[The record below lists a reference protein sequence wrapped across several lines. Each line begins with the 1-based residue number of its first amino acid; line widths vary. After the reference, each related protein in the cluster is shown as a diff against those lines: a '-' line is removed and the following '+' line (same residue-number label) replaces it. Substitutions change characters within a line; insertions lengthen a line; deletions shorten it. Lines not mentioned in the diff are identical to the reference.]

1 MYIFIV
7 IICAFIINFQVDYID
22 DIEFFSRESN
32 LSVHNEEIRK
42 LKIDAGV
49 QQVKDAANELGC
61 STGELICT
69 AMLKNEYSVNESS
82 LRTINKKDFVRY
94 TNKLKR
100 FNGENFRDVSILY
113 DGLVSDV
120 KYFPVPKSTKG
131 TAWVEYV
138 DSWGFD
144 RGYRGDAGSDRV
156 HEGTDIM
163 CINNVEGLYPV
174 VSVCNG
180 TVTKKGWLEL
190 GGYRIGI
197 TSENKIYYY
206 YAHLSSYA
214 QGLEVGDTVKA
225 GQLLGFCGSTGYSK
239 IEGTKGKFPVHLHFG
254 IYYVAGDYELS
265 LNPYFILKN
274 LENKLLY
281 YLY

>member
-1 MYIFIV
+1 MG
-7 IICAFIINFQVDYID
+7 
-22 DIEFFSRESN
+22 
-32 LSVHNEEIRK
+32 K
-42 LKIDAGV
+42 
-49 QQVKDAANELGC
+49 
-61 STGELICT
+61 
-69 AMLKNEYSVNESS
+69 
-82 LRTINKKDFVRY
+82 
-94 TNKLKR
+94 
-100 FNGENFRDVSILY
+100 
-113 DGLVSDV
+113 
-120 KYFPVPKSTKG
+120 
-131 TAWVEYV
+131 YV

-174 VSVCNG
+174 VSVCDG

-225 GQLLGFCGSTGYSK
+225 GQLLGVLRKHWLFQNRRDKRQVSGTSSFWNLLCGR
-239 IEGTKGKFPVHLHFG
+239 
-254 IYYVAGDYELS
+254 
-265 LNPYFILKN
+265 
-274 LENKLLY
+274 
-281 YLY
+281 